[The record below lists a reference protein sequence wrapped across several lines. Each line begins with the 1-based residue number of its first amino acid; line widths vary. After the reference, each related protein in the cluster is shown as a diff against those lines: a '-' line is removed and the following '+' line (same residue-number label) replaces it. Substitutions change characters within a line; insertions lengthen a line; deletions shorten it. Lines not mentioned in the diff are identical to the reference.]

1 MESLIKKAD
10 TLIEALPYIK
20 EFSGKTIVIKYG
32 GRAMVDPTLKEGFAR
47 DVVLMK
53 FVGMHPIVVH
63 GGGPQIDGMLKRVGL
78 EPKFRHGIRV
88 TDQAT
93 MDVVEM
99 VLGGTINKEIASLIS
114 RHGGQGVGLSGKD
127 GNLISARPLTKNEW
141 VKRIGR
147 GAGFFEGKE
156 KEKQQRSKTQISES
170 EYGMVGDVD
179 RVDVQVLSRLQ
190 ERESRSIPVIAPIAS
205 GIDGKV
211 YNINADSVAGAI
223 ASALTAEKLLML
235 TDVQGIHG
243 ANGQRLAHLSRK
255 DIGQLVKKDILKDGM
270 LPKVH
275 ACLAALEG
283 GVRKAHII
291 DGRVSHAL
299 LLEIFTDEGIG
310 TEIVA

>member
-20 EFSGKTIVIKYG
+20 AFSGKTIVIKYG

-53 FVGMHPIVVH
+53 FVGMHPVIVH

-78 EPKFRHGIRV
+78 EPKFRHGVRV

-99 VLGGTINKEIASLIS
+99 VLEGTINKEIVSLIS
-114 RHGGQGVGLSGKD
+114 RHGGRGVGLSGRD
-127 GNLISARPLTKNEW
+127 GNLISARALTKNEW
-141 VKRIGR
+141 AHRIGMV
-147 GAGFFEGKE
+147 KE
-156 KEKQQRSKTQISES
+156 KKTPGRSKRAVSES
-170 EYGMVGDVD
+170 GYGMVGDVEE
-179 RVDVQVLSRLQ
+179 VDVQVLSCLQ
-190 ERESRSIPVIAPIAS
+190 EDRFIPVIAPIAS
-205 GIDGKV
+205 GADGQV
-211 YNINADSVAGAI
+211 YNINADHVAGAI
-223 ASALTAEKLLML
+223 ASALKAEKLLML
-235 TDVQGIHG
+235 TDVQGIRG
-243 ANGQRLAHLSRK
+243 IKDQRLSHLSRK
-255 DIGQLVKKDILKDGM
+255 DIGQLVKKGILKEGM

-299 LLEIFTDEGIG
+299 LLEIFTDAGIG

>member
-20 EFSGKTIVIKYG
+20 AFSGKTIVIKYG

-53 FVGMHPIVVH
+53 FVGMNPVIVH

-78 EPKFRHGIRV
+78 QPKFRHGVRV
-88 TDQAT
+88 TGQAT
-93 MDVVEM
+93 MDVLKM

-114 RHGGQGVGLSGKD
+114 HHGGRGVGLSGED
-127 GNLISARPLTKNEW
+127 GNLISARPLSEKEW
-141 VKRIGR
+141 VKRIGAVGER
-147 GAGFFEGKE
+147 EASGRAKR
-156 KEKQQRSKTQISES
+156 KASES
-170 EYGMVGDVD
+170 GYGMVGDVEN
-179 RVDVQVLSRLQ
+179 VDVRVLNCLQ
-190 ERESRSIPVIAPIAS
+190 EDRFIPVIAPIAS
-205 GIDGKV
+205 GTDGRV
-211 YNINADSVAGAI
+211 YNINADHVAGAI
-223 ASALTAEKLLML
+223 ASALHAEKLLML
-235 TDVQGIHG
+235 TDVQGLRG
-243 ANGQRLAHLSRK
+243 AKGQRLAHLSRK
-255 DIGQLVKKDILKDGM
+255 DIRQLVKTGILTEGM

-275 ACLAALEG
+275 ACLEALKG

-299 LLEIFTDEGIG
+299 LLEIFTDAGIG